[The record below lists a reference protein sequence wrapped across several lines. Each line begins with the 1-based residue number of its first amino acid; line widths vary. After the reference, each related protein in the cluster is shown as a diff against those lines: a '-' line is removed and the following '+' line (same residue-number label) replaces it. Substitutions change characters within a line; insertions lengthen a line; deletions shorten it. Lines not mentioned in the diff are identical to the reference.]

1 MFENFELLPFL
12 VALATFLLGLFEG
25 RGVVPVVGWLKA
37 RLNTSGIWT
46 IILAGVVSLAF
57 GALTVFAGGQI
68 TPEVFNMNHLLLI
81 VGTVFMAGQAVY
93 ADWKNSQ

>member
-1 MFENFELLPFL
+1 MFANFELLPFL

-46 IILAGVVSLAF
+46 IILAGVVSLIF

-68 TPEVFNMNHLLLI
+68 TPEIFNMNHLLLI